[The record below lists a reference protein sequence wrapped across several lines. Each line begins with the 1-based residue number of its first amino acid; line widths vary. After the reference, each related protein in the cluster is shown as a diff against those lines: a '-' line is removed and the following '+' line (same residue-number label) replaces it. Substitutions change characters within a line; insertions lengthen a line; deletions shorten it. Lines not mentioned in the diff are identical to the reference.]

1 MNRIISFFKE
11 SNRWKHLLGGL
22 FVGVMGFSVYGALFS
37 SAVAATCL
45 ELKDR
50 MYGNKFDIT
59 DWLCTFAGGV
69 FAALFYQFV
78 L

>member
-1 MNRIISFFKE
+1 MNRIISFLKG

-22 FVGVMGFSVYGALFS
+22 FVVMGFSVYGALFS

-50 MYGNKFDIT
+50 MYGNKFDLT

>member
-1 MNRIISFFKE
+1 
-11 SNRWKHLLGGL
+11 
-22 FVGVMGFSVYGALFS
+22 MGFSVYGALFS

-50 MYGNKFDIT
+50 MYGNKFDLT

-69 FAALFYQFV
+69 FAALFYQYV